1 MTGTPSPKVSTISK
15 DDIPDGTDGNLSSP
29 SPIHPPRPL
38 SIASQHANGSLHES
52 ISSEYL
58 RRPTPPPRASDLS
71 PSPFPDIDEYD
82 EWEMPHRSTIYMIW
96 LTLVMAGIQISWSVE
111 LAYISPYL
119 LSLGVAKS
127 TLSLIWVA
135 GPVSGVIVQPLIG
148 MMSDRSTFKWGR
160 RRIFIVVSTVFVV
173 AGFIGMGR
181 TREIVS
187 WWTGR
192 RSWESVRDPVIVLA
206 VASLIVLDLAINAS
220 MFSLFLELM
229 VATAAAR
236 ALIVDC
242 VPTPQQNTANAWAG
256 RMIGIGNVIGYMRSI
271 V

>member
-1 MTGTPSPKVSTISK
+1 MTPKPLNITENDAPGGADGQLLSPAPMDPPLPPSV
-15 DDIPDGTDGNLSSP
+15 
-29 SPIHPPRPL
+29 
-38 SIASQHANGSLHES
+38 ASQQANDLYGSRGPEH
-52 ISSEYL
+52 L
-58 RRPTPPPRASDLS
+58 RRQNSLSQLSD
-71 PSPFPDIDEYD
+71 SPFPDYD
-82 EWEMPHRSTIYMIW
+82 EDKWTMPHRSTIYMIW
-96 LTLVMAGIQISWSVE
+96 LTLVMAGIQIAWSVE

-160 RRIFIVVSTVFVV
+160 RRLFIVVSTAWVI
-173 AGFIGMGR
+173 AGFLGMGR

-192 RSWESVRDPVIVLA
+192 ISWESIRQSVIVLA

-220 MFSLFLELM
+220 MYSWSW
-229 VATAAAR
+229 
-236 ALIVDC
+236 
-242 VPTPQQNTANAWAG
+242 N
-256 RMIGIGNVIGYMRSI
+256 
-271 V
+271 